1 MCKLKSSSEK
11 TSEDN
16 KCSKMIRRMQHWLVF
31 LCAIVFGGTFVIY
44 GRKVKHCTVHY
55 TLDYII
61 STDSTGYITSESK
74 TLADS
79 IMHEMQKQQKLLED
93 KYQYFIEQQSNTH
106 DILTIG
112 GVLLSIIVSLVGFF
126 GYKTMHSIEDKAKK
140 IGEDAAQ
147 KSFQNELSSLQ
158 NSQNR
163 KFLEDTVRPEMNRNI
178 EEAVNKYWGE
188 KGSCIETL
196 QTDVSLLKSA
206 VENIDKKISKKDQQP
221 LGNDEYE
228 AVREPDVFDESDKEL

>member
-1 MCKLKSSSEK
+1 
-11 TSEDN
+11 
-16 KCSKMIRRMQHWLVF
+16 
-31 LCAIVFGGTFVIY
+31 
-44 GRKVKHCTVHY
+44 
-55 TLDYII
+55 
-61 STDSTGYITSESK
+61 
-74 TLADS
+74 
-79 IMHEMQKQQKLLED
+79 MHEMQKQQKLLED
-93 KYQYFIEQQSNTH
+93 KYQYFIEQQSNTQ